1 MSIEIDINKEKTLI
15 LRMKQNERSAF
26 DELVCI
32 YQNKGFAIAYNF
44 VGNPEDAKDVL
55 QEAFIKVYLNI
66 KKFKEEAKF
75 STWFYRIVV
84 NCSLDFLRRK
94 KTMCKVFTQNLL
106 DEEDKVQEFEDKRYE
121 PGRILMNEELSIVID
136 NSILELPEKQ
146 KVCFILKH
154 QNGLSNQEIAQAL
167 KCTIST
173 VKVHLFRAVRNLQE
187 KLSGYLKTEGG

>member
-1 MSIEIDINKEKTLI
+1 MSIEIDIDKEKALI
-15 LRMKQNERSAF
+15 MRMKQNERSAF

-32 YQNKGFAIAYNF
+32 YRNKGFAVAYNF
-44 VGNPEDAKDVL
+44 VDNPEDAKDVL
-55 QEAFIKVYLNI
+55 QETFIKVYLNI
-66 KKFKEEAKF
+66 KKFKEQAKF

-84 NCSLDFLRRK
+84 NCSLDFLRRR
-94 KTMCKVFTQNLL
+94 KTMRKVFTQNLL
-106 DEEDKVQEFEDKRYE
+106 DEEGKVQQFEDKRYE
-121 PGRILMNEELSIVID
+121 PGRILMNEELSSVLD
-136 NSILELPEKQ
+136 NCISELPEKQ

-154 QNGLSNQEIAQAL
+154 QNGLSNQEIARVL

>member
-1 MSIEIDINKEKTLI
+1 MSIEIDIEKEKTLI

-26 DELVCI
+26 DELV
-32 YQNKGFAIAYNF
+32 YLYRNKGFAVAYNF
-44 VGNPEDAKDVL
+44 VGNAEDAKDVL

-66 KKFKEEAKF
+66 KKFKEQAKF

-84 NCSLDFLRRK
+84 NCSLDFLRRR
-94 KTMCKVFTQNLL
+94 KTMRKVFTQNLL
-106 DEEDKVQEFEDKRYE
+106 DEEGKVQQFEDKRYE
-121 PGRILMNEELSIVID
+121 PGKILMNEELSSVLD
-136 NSILELPEKQ
+136 NCILELPEKQ

-154 QNGLSNQEIAQAL
+154 QNGLSNQEIAHVL

-187 KLSGYLKTEGG
+187 KLSAYLKTEGG